1 MEIATLII
9 AGVSL
14 VVMLVTLFVTCKM
27 LKYMKESDIVKS
39 EKSEERRRMDILARI
54 ESKEEQLK
62 KIRPLADISGSGYR
76 PQVEKLEN
84 DISELR
90 NML

>member
-1 MEIATLII
+1 MATLII

-14 VVMLVTLFVTCKM
+14 VVMLFTLCVTCKM
-27 LKYMKESDIVKS
+27 LKYMQESDIVKS
-39 EKSEERRRMDILARI
+39 KKSEERRRMDILSRI

-62 KIRPLADISGSGYR
+62 KIKPLACLSGSGYG

-84 DISELR
+84 EISELR

>member
-1 MEIATLII
+1 MATLII

-14 VVMLVTLFVTCKM
+14 VVMLFTLCVTCKM
-27 LKYMKESDIVKS
+27 LKYMQESDIVKS
-39 EKSEERRRMDILARI
+39 KKSEERRRMDILSRI

-62 KIRPLADISGSGYR
+62 KIKPLACLSGSGYGQ
-76 PQVEKLEN
+76 QVEKLEN

>member
-1 MEIATLII
+1 MGIATLLIS
-9 AGVSL
+9 AA
-14 VVMLVTLFVTCKM
+14 TLFVTTWM
-27 LKYMKESDIVKS
+27 LIYMKKSDRIKS

-62 KIRPLADISGSGYR
+62 KIRPLANISGSGYG

-84 DISELR
+84 EISELR
-90 NML
+90 IML

>member
-1 MEIATLII
+1 MGTATLII

-14 VVMLVTLFVTCKM
+14 IVMLITLCVTCKM

-39 EKSEERRRMDILARI
+39 KKSEERRRKDILAHI
-54 ESKEEQLK
+54 ESKEKQLEQKELMSH
-62 KIRPLADISGSGYR
+62 LSGTNNS
-76 PQVEKLEN
+76 PEIEKLKDE
-84 DISELR
+84 ISELR